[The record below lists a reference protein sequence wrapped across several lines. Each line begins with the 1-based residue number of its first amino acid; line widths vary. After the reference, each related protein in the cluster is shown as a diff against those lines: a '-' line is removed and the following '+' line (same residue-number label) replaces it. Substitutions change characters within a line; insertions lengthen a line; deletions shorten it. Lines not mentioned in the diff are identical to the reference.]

1 MTWRGGPALWFAAVL
16 LALMAPAAAE
26 PLDSIKD
33 VIERLG
39 QCWKSPPRS
48 QAKPMDITVI
58 VSFNRE
64 GAILGRPR
72 VTYETEGASDS
83 DRLAYRVAVMETLQ
97 RCTPLP
103 FTEGLA
109 GAVAGR
115 PFAVRFGTRKTSPK
129 PAERKAWLTP
139 KIL

>member
-1 MTWRGGPALWFAAVL
+1 LWFAAAVL
-16 LALMAPAAAE
+16 LASSPAVAE

-33 VIERLG
+33 VISRLH
-39 QCWKSPPRS
+39 QCWVPPPRS
-48 QAKPMDITVI
+48 QARPVDITII

-72 VTYETEGASDS
+72 VTYETAGASES
-83 DRLAYRVAVMETLQ
+83 DRLAYRIAAMEALQ

-103 FTEGLA
+103 FTEGLG

-115 PFAVRFGTRKTSPK
+115 PFAIRFWTRKTSPK
-129 PAERKAWLTP
+129 PAERRAWLTP